1 MRRNLTIGRTSS
13 SPSQPDASTS
23 SSKSMITRSPLN
35 VVRTSSAGPAKR
47 ESSAG
52 VKAGEEDYDVGAAL
66 ARWRLRREERQER

>member
-1 MRRNLTIGRTSS
+1 
-13 SPSQPDASTS
+13 
-23 SSKSMITRSPLN
+23 MIARSPLN

-47 ESSAG
+47 GSSSAG